1 MPSGPLM
8 AALAARALDHP
19 EPRRPGS
26 RRFRRLAARVG
37 KLAARQETEAPVEAD
52 AEMSPAPAPQLSAPA
67 GNT

>member
-1 MPSGPLM
+1 M

-19 EPRRPGS
+19 EHRRPGS

-37 KLAARQETEAPVEAD
+37 KLAMRHETPVEAD
-52 AEMSPAPAPQLSAPA
+52 ADSSPAPAPQLSAPA

>member
-19 EPRRPGS
+19 EPRRKGA

-37 KLAARQETEAPVEAD
+37 KLAARQETAAPVEAA
-52 AEMSPAPAPQLSAPA
+52 AETSPAPPPQLSAPA

>member
-8 AALAARALDHP
+8 AALAARALNHP

-26 RRFRRLAARVG
+26 RRFRRLARVG
-37 KLAARQETEAPVEAD
+37 KLAARQQMATPVEAD
-52 AEMSPAPAPQLSAPA
+52 ADVSPAPAPQLSAPA